1 MKKMVLVNGEERI
14 LAIVQPLFQKA
25 KASKAAKTESNNVG
39 MEGPAEV
46 KQGIVHPIRLEK
58 MYSTCD
64 PKVAWEAGITLVDRL
79 GNAIEEGTEN
89 VLLFI
94 PTDDTLDD
102 FYSIMEMKFVQDY
115 TNQIADFKTWCRT
128 VVEYMPKRMTKEMKF
143 FLAAVITGDPAMQSV
158 LQFKDAT
165 GLSLETSKK
174 YIGWKAPQR
183 RRTDK
188 EGAIHLTT
196 VPGWERKLVDGVEDM
211 ARPRVDAQRA
221 TPEVREY
228 IASLVKDGVFTLR
241 KLSKGSVMKNVLKD
255 YFEGLQEGQKGGEAV
270 GGEPDTT
277 GGQP

>member
-1 MKKMVLVNGEERI
+1 MTKFAKINGEERI

-25 KASKAAKTESNNVG
+25 KATKAAKAESDKLG

-46 KQGIVHPIRLEK
+46 KQGIVRPIRLEK

-64 PKVAWEAGITLVDRL
+64 PKVAWEAGITLVDRM
-79 GNAIEEGTEN
+79 GNKIEEGTAG

-94 PTDDTLDD
+94 PTDDTLDA
-102 FYSIMEMKFVQDY
+102 FYSVTEMKFVQDY
-115 TNQIADFKTWCRT
+115 TTEVADFKTWCRT

-143 FLAAVITGDPAMQSV
+143 FLITVITGDPAMQSV
-158 LQFKDAT
+158 MQFKDAT

-188 EGAIHLTT
+188 EGAIHLAT

-228 IASLVKDGVFTLR
+228 VASLIRDGVFTLR
-241 KLSKGSVMKNVLKD
+241 QLSKEGVMKNVLKD
-255 YFEGLQEGQKGGEAV
+255 YFEGLQAGQKGGEAV
-270 GGEPDTT
+270 GGEPDTD